1 MQDQP
6 TSSPGSALTPIPTPA
21 GTLFR
26 EFRIQAFP
34 YIAFAVVVGLTAWL
48 WRGYVGPASWV
59 GEVESVRGVVSSI
72 GPGRLAQVQVDALQ
86 RVTAGQVL
94 ARVITVEPRILEAQ
108 ISLSKARIDLIRA
121 GTDSDLRKQ
130 NSRVNLESLRLD
142 WMSKRVDW
150 LSAKARSAYRQ
161 LELGR
166 LEKLRTGVAN
176 GGSASPLPVLS
187 QNDLDISRRD
197 AAIEEAAVVELEQLV
212 AQIGTSI
219 QQLSASRLEGHDS
232 SAISAAIEVES
243 KNLDLLES
251 QMMPVDLLA
260 PFDGVVSVVHRWS
273 GETIQAGEPILTVSQ
288 EKPSRVVAFI
298 RQPIQ
303 VQAQPGMKVEV
314 RARGGKREMGIGEVL
329 RVGSQL
335 EPIASSLL
343 PRTSGMPSSGSS
355 GGSITENGLPV
366 LVSLPAN
373 LRLYPG
379 EVVDL
384 RVVTP

>member
-1 MQDQP
+1 M
-6 TSSPGSALTPIPTPA
+6 TPIPTPA

-26 EFRIQAFP
+26 EFRIQAVP
-34 YIAFAVVVGLTAWL
+34 YIAFAMVVGITAWL
-48 WRGYVGPASWV
+48 WQGYVGPATWV
-59 GEVESVRGVVSSI
+59 GEVESVRGVVSSM
-72 GPGRLAQVQVDALQ
+72 GPGRLAHVQVDALQ
-86 RVTAGQVL
+86 RVTAGQIL
-94 ARVITVEPRILEAQ
+94 ARIITVEPRILEAQ
-108 ISLSKARIDLIRA
+108 ISLSKARIDLIRV
-121 GTDSDLRKQ
+121 GSDSELRKQ
-130 NSRVNLESLRLD
+130 NSRVNLEGLRLN

-161 LELGR
+161 LELAR
-166 LEKLRTGVAN
+166 LEKLRSGVTN

-219 QQLSASRLEGHDS
+219 QQLSASRPEGHES
-232 SAISAAIEVES
+232 SAISAAVEVES

-288 EKPSRVVAFI
+288 EKPSRVVSFI

-303 VQAQPGMKVEV
+303 VQTQPGMKVEV
-314 RARGGKREMGIGEVL
+314 RARGGKREIGVGEVL

-335 EPIASSLL
+335 EPISPSLL
-343 PRTSGMPSSGSS
+343 PRTSGMPAGGNS
-355 GGSITENGLPV
+355 GGSTIENGLPV

-373 LRLYPG
+373 LTLYPG

>member
-1 MQDQP
+1 
-6 TSSPGSALTPIPTPA
+6 LTPIPTPA

-26 EFRIQAFP
+26 EFRIQAVP
-34 YIAFAVVVGLTAWL
+34 YIAFAMVVGITAWL
-48 WRGYVGPASWV
+48 WQGYVGPATWV

-72 GPGRLAQVQVDALQ
+72 GPGRLAHVQVDALQ
-86 RVTAGQVL
+86 RVTAGQIL

-108 ISLSKARIDLIRA
+108 ISLSKARIDLIRV
-121 GTDSDLRKQ
+121 GSDSELRKQ
-130 NSRVNLESLRLD
+130 NSRVNLEGLRLD

-161 LELGR
+161 LELAR
-166 LEKLRTGVAN
+166 LEKLRSGVTN

-197 AAIEEAAVVELEQLV
+197 AAVEEAAVVELEQLV
-212 AQIGTSI
+212 AKIGASI
-219 QQLSASRLEGHDS
+219 QQLSASRLEGQDS
-232 SAISAAIEVES
+232 PSTSAAIEVES

-251 QMMPVDLLA
+251 QMMPIDLVA
-260 PFDGVVSVVHRWS
+260 PFDGVVSVVHRLS

-288 EKPSRVVAFI
+288 EKPSRVVSFI

-303 VQAQPGMKVEV
+303 VQTQPGMKVEV
-314 RARGGKREMGIGEVL
+314 RARGGKREIGVGEVL

-335 EPIASSLL
+335 EPISPSLL
-343 PRTSGMPSSGSS
+343 PRTSGMPAGGNS
-355 GGSITENGLPV
+355 GGITIENGLPV
-366 LVSLPAN
+366 LVSLPSN
-373 LRLYPG
+373 LTLYPG

>member
-1 MQDQP
+1 M
-6 TSSPGSALTPIPTPA
+6 TPIPTPA

-26 EFRIQAFP
+26 EFRIQAVP
-34 YIAFAVVVGLTAWL
+34 YIAFAMVVGITAWL
-48 WRGYVGPASWV
+48 WQGYVGPATWV

-72 GPGRLAQVQVDALQ
+72 GPGRLAHVQVDALQ
-86 RVTAGQVL
+86 RVTAGQIL

-108 ISLSKARIDLIRA
+108 ISLSKARIDLIRV
-121 GTDSDLRKQ
+121 GSDSELRKQ

-161 LELGR
+161 LELAR
-166 LEKLRTGVAN
+166 LEKLRSGVTN

-197 AAIEEAAVVELEQLV
+197 AAVEEAAVVELEQLV
-212 AQIGTSI
+212 AKIGASI
-219 QQLSASRLEGHDS
+219 QQLSASRLEGQDS
-232 SAISAAIEVES
+232 PSTSAAIEVES

-251 QMMPVDLLA
+251 QMMPIDLVA

-288 EKPSRVVAFI
+288 EKPSRVVSFI

-303 VQAQPGMKVEV
+303 VQTQPGMKVEV
-314 RARGGKREMGIGEVL
+314 RARGGKREIGVGEVL

-335 EPIASSLL
+335 EPISPSLL
-343 PRTSGMPSSGSS
+343 PRTSGMPAGGNS
-355 GGSITENGLPV
+355 GGSTIENGLPV

-373 LRLYPG
+373 LTLYPG

>member
-1 MQDQP
+1 
-6 TSSPGSALTPIPTPA
+6 LTPIPTPA

-26 EFRIQAFP
+26 EFRIQAVP
-34 YIAFAVVVGLTAWL
+34 YIAFAMVVGITAWL
-48 WRGYVGPASWV
+48 WQGYVGPATWV

-72 GPGRLAQVQVDALQ
+72 GPGRLAHVQVDALQ
-86 RVTAGQVL
+86 RVTAGQIL

-108 ISLSKARIDLIRA
+108 ISLSKARIDLIRV
-121 GTDSDLRKQ
+121 GSDSELRKQ
-130 NSRVNLESLRLD
+130 NSRVNLEGLRLD

-161 LELGR
+161 LELAR
-166 LEKLRTGVAN
+166 LEKLRSGVTN

-197 AAIEEAAVVELEQLV
+197 AAVEEAAVVELEQLV
-212 AQIGTSI
+212 AKIGASI
-219 QQLSASRLEGHDS
+219 QQLSASRLEGQDS
-232 SAISAAIEVES
+232 PSTSAAIEVES

-251 QMMPVDLLA
+251 QMMPIDLVA

-288 EKPSRVVAFI
+288 EKPSRVVSFI

-303 VQAQPGMKVEV
+303 VQTQPGMKVEV
-314 RARGGKREMGIGEVL
+314 RARGGKREIGVGEVL

-335 EPIASSLL
+335 EPISPSLL
-343 PRTSGMPSSGSS
+343 PRTSGMPAGGNS
-355 GGSITENGLPV
+355 GGSTIENGLPV

-373 LRLYPG
+373 LTLYPG

>member
-1 MQDQP
+1 
-6 TSSPGSALTPIPTPA
+6 LTPIPTPA

-26 EFRIQAFP
+26 EFRIQAVP
-34 YIAFAVVVGLTAWL
+34 YIAFAMVVGITAWL
-48 WRGYVGPASWV
+48 WQGYVGPATWV

-72 GPGRLAQVQVDALQ
+72 GPGRLAHVQVDALQ
-86 RVTAGQVL
+86 RVTAGQIL

-108 ISLSKARIDLIRA
+108 ISLSKARIDLIRV
-121 GTDSDLRKQ
+121 GSDSELRKQ
-130 NSRVNLESLRLD
+130 NSRVNLEGLRLD

-161 LELGR
+161 LELAR
-166 LEKLRTGVAN
+166 LEKLRSGVTN

-197 AAIEEAAVVELEQLV
+197 AAVEEAAVVELEQLV
-212 AQIGTSI
+212 AKIGASI
-219 QQLSASRLEGHDS
+219 QQLSASRLEGQDS
-232 SAISAAIEVES
+232 PSTSAAIEVES

-251 QMMPVDLLA
+251 QMMPIDLVA
-260 PFDGVVSVVHRWS
+260 PFDGMVSVVHRWS

-288 EKPSRVVAFI
+288 EKPSRVVSFI

-303 VQAQPGMKVEV
+303 VQTQPGMKVEV
-314 RARGGKREMGIGEVL
+314 RARGGKREIGVGEVL

-335 EPIASSLL
+335 EPISPSLL
-343 PRTSGMPSSGSS
+343 PRTSGMPAGGNS
-355 GGSITENGLPV
+355 GGSTIENGLPV

-373 LRLYPG
+373 LTLYPG

>member
-1 MQDQP
+1 
-6 TSSPGSALTPIPTPA
+6 LTPIPTPA

-34 YIAFAVVVGLTAWL
+34 YIAFAMVLGLTAWL
-48 WRGYVGPASWV
+48 WRGYVGPTTWV

-108 ISLSKARIDLIRA
+108 ISLSKARIGLIRA

-166 LEKLRTGVAN
+166 LEKLRSGVAN
-176 GGSASPLPVLS
+176 GGSTSPLPVLS

-197 AAIEEAAVVELEQLV
+197 AAIEEAAVVELEHLV
-212 AQIGTSI
+212 AQIGSSI

-232 SAISAAIEVES
+232 SAVSAAIEVES
-243 KNLDLLES
+243 KNLDL
-251 QMMPVDLLA
+251 
-260 PFDGVVSVVHRWS
+260 
-273 GETIQAGEPILTVSQ
+273 LTVSQ

-303 VQAQPGMKVEV
+303 VLAQPGMKVEV

-343 PRTSGMPSSGSS
+343 PRTSGLPS
-355 GGSITENGLPV
+355 GGGSGGGITENGLPV

>member
-1 MQDQP
+1 M
-6 TSSPGSALTPIPTPA
+6 TPIPTPA

-26 EFRIQAFP
+26 EFRIQAVP
-34 YIAFAVVVGLTAWL
+34 YIAFAMVVGITAWL
-48 WRGYVGPASWV
+48 WQGYVGPATWV

-72 GPGRLAQVQVDALQ
+72 GPGRLAHVQVDALQ
-86 RVTAGQVL
+86 RVTAGQIL

-108 ISLSKARIDLIRA
+108 ISLSKARIDLIRV
-121 GTDSDLRKQ
+121 GSDSELRKQ
-130 NSRVNLESLRLD
+130 NSRVNLEGLRLD

-161 LELGR
+161 LELAR
-166 LEKLRTGVAN
+166 LEKLRSGVTN

-197 AAIEEAAVVELEQLV
+197 AAVEEAAVVELEQLV
-212 AQIGTSI
+212 AKIGASI
-219 QQLSASRLEGHDS
+219 QQLSASRLEGQDS
-232 SAISAAIEVES
+232 PSTSAAIEVES

-251 QMMPVDLLA
+251 QMMPIDLVA
-260 PFDGVVSVVHRWS
+260 PFDGVVSVVHRLS

-288 EKPSRVVAFI
+288 EKPSRVVSFI

-303 VQAQPGMKVEV
+303 VQTQPGMKVEV
-314 RARGGKREMGIGEVL
+314 RARGGKREIGVGEVL

-335 EPIASSLL
+335 EPISPSLL
-343 PRTSGMPSSGSS
+343 PRTSGMPAGGNS
-355 GGSITENGLPV
+355 GGITIENGLPV

-373 LRLYPG
+373 LTLYPG